1 MSIRTAA
8 LGKAN
13 PHWGEYV
20 IMITRWVNPWLEEYI
35 KKTKRWLHVPD
46 LAPSVKLLSAL
57 RKSEI
62 HWDEYARRYREE
74 MKSPRAQD
82 LIRRLRKFGDWL
94 DVVLV
99 CYCADE
105 KHCHRSILLELLEAQ
120 DAHHT
125 SRDRQLP
132 EAH

>member
-8 LGKAN
+8 LGKVE

-20 IMITRWVNPWLEEYI
+20 IMVTRWVNPWLKTYI
-35 KKTKRWLHVPD
+35 QRTKRWLHIPD
-46 LAPSVKLLSAL
+46 LAPSVKLLRAL
-57 RKSEI
+57 KKGQI
-62 HWDEYARRYREE
+62 DWDEYAARYRKE

-82 LIRRLRKFGDWL
+82 LIRRLKEFGDWL

-105 KHCHRSILLELLEAQ
+105 KHCHRSILKELIDEQPPPNSQVRKGETEA
-120 DAHHT
+120 
-125 SRDRQLP
+125 
-132 EAH
+132 

>member
-8 LGKAN
+8 LGKIN

-20 IMITRWVNPWLEEYI
+20 IMVTRWVNPWLRAYI
-35 KKTKRWLHVPD
+35 KKNERWLHIPD

-57 RKSEI
+57 KKSQI
-62 HWDEYARRYREE
+62 GWDEYAEGYREE

-105 KHCHRSILLELLEAQ
+105 KRCHRGILKELLDE
-120 DAHHT
+120 
-125 SRDRQLP
+125 QLP
-132 EAH
+132 GNVKFSGS